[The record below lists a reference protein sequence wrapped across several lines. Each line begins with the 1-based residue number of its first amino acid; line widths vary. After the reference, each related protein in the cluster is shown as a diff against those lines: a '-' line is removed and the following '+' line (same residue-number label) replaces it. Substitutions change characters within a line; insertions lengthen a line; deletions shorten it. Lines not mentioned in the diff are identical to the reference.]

1 MVIESGG
8 SIDGDVCHCV
18 RLPSLSHAPLT
29 YRRLPLQPQIASPT
43 NNIAPRHQT
52 HHAAPHHY
60 HHELTPSP
68 IIPSI
73 LSYTYFPNE
82 NFLPPEPHPPFL
94 TFSSN
99 HRRASASNNHDSIPL
114 IVSGV
119 DVCDAMRYSTL
130 PKTRECT
137 FDTSTA
143 SWARCRR
150 VSGPN
155 DRRPAP
161 SKSSA
166 CRAREALDLYPVS
179 IRTSTSVS
187 HTRCFCSHT
196 REWWDGEGGREGE

>member
-1 MVIESGG
+1 MQ
-8 SIDGDVCHCV
+8 IDAGNSVHEALRTSPVSPTCT
-18 RLPSLSHAPLT
+18 T
-29 YRRLPLQPQIASPT
+29 YRRPPSLQPQIASPI
-43 NNIAPRHQT
+43 NNIPPHQT
-52 HHAAPHHY
+52 HHAAPHHC
-60 HHELTPSP
+60 HHEPTSSQ

-73 LSYTYFPNE
+73 LSYTYFPNPD
-82 NFLPPEPHPPFL
+82 FLPPEPHTLFL

-99 HRRASASNNHDSIPL
+99 HRKASASNNHDSIPL
-114 IVSGV
+114 IVCGV
-119 DVCDAMRYSTL
+119 DVCDAMRYNTL

-143 SWARCRR
+143 SWARCPRI
-150 VSGPN
+150 SGPN

-187 HTRCFCSHT
+187 HTCFFFPHT
-196 REWWDGEGGREGE
+196 RERVEGRRRADDGGR